1 MKFEFEKIYEE
12 LSRLKDIKEIDD
24 YKNEINEI
32 KDILKNFDRK
42 KALDTCHKLINKYAL
57 ELNQIAL
64 VYKSNKV
71 VIPMSDNQKSDNN
84 LVNDLIYIGN
94 AIPTIARLKQVNKLA
109 KDIFQN
115 Q

>member
-1 MKFEFEKIYEE
+1 MEFEFKKIYEE

-32 KDILKNFDRK
+32 KEIINNFDRK
-42 KALDTCHKLINKYAL
+42 KALDTCHKLINKYTL
-57 ELNQIAL
+57 ELDQIAL
-64 VYKSNKV
+64 AYKNSKV
-71 VIPMSDNQKSDNN
+71 VIPMNDNQKSDDN
-84 LVNDLIYIGN
+84 LVNDLMYIAN

-109 KDIFQN
+109 KDILQN